1 MPYFPKNRIQTNLY
15 TAGGEYYI
23 LGVTPNYVG
32 PYHKLYTGETFSGK
46 TSNDTPSYP
55 LLPIEEYNESSNIGN
70 KIYIINDLNSY
81 EYGTIKGIDLAAT
94 TEIPQLQYPQPT
106 EDDYKIGEFRR
117 YFCKRRNEFSYL
129 EVSKKTHDR
138 INKQD
143 STIDYKSWL
152 AFNIPWSIT
161 GDPKQVV
168 STNSNIVALKE
179 KQEKLY
185 GLNKFLQQDYLKYYK
200 S

>member
-23 LGVTPNYVG
+23 LNISKNYIG
-32 PYHKLYTGETFSGK
+32 YYHKLYTGEAFSGK
-46 TSNDTPSYP
+46 TPNDTPSYP
-55 LLPIEEYNESSNIGN
+55 LTPIEEYNESFNIGS

-81 EYGTIKGIDLAAT
+81 EYGVIKGIDLGAT
-94 TEIPQLQYPQPT
+94 KDIPQLFYTQPT
-106 EDDYKIGEFRR
+106 EEDYKVGEFRR
-117 YFCKRRNEFSYL
+117 YFCKKRNEFTYL
-129 EVSKKTHDR
+129 EISKTTYDR

-152 AFNIPWSIT
+152 AFNIPWSIK

-185 GLNKFLQQDYLKYYK
+185 GFSKFLQQDYLRYYK